1 MFVIVCILI
10 LLEFELL
17 YEKVAYILA
26 GVEVW
31 EGHLTFDQIHNRL
44 FD

>member
-1 MFVIVCILI
+1 MFVTVCVLI
-10 LLEFELL
+10 RLEFELL

-26 GVEVW
+26 GAEVW
-31 EGHLTFDQIHNRL
+31 DGHLTFDQIHNRL